1 MRYNR
6 NEAFRFAFKEPLHAR
21 FSIYEV
27 NGKAVE
33 TTEGGIQLLDISP
46 SGTKAYSEL
55 NIPFKETNPV
65 KIVMHFQL
73 NEESYHFKGKIV
85 WKKVWS
91 DGFMYGVSF
100 LINEDMQQEIVKQ
113 LKLYV
118 KNVKN

>member
-6 NEAFRFAFKEPLHAR
+6 NEAFRFAFKEPLNAR

-33 TTEGGIQLLDISP
+33 TTEGEIQLLDLSP
-46 SGTKAYSEL
+46 SGSKVYSEL
-55 NIPFKETNPV
+55 NIPFKENNPV

-73 NEESYHFKGKIV
+73 NEESYQFKGKIV

-113 LKLYV
+113 LKVYV

>member
-27 NGKAVE
+27 NGKEVE
-33 TTEGGIQLLDISP
+33 TTEGEIQLMDLSP
-46 SGTKAYSEL
+46 SGAKTYTEL
-55 NIPFKETNPV
+55 NIPYTANNSV
-65 KIVMHFQL
+65 KITIHFQL
-73 NEESYHFKGKIV
+73 NESTYNFKGKIV

-100 LINEDMQQEIVKQ
+100 LVNEDMQQEIVKQ
-113 LKLYV
+113 LKIHV
-118 KNVKN
+118 KSLKN